1 MGEYIIRGGRA
12 SGRTLRVQA
21 EIAYMEKVLCSDIEY
36 IEIVRNSELPNNM
49 AFIRRRS
56 LLENV
61 PKELKETIDR
71 LLKQPQVNIEEVEL
85 KKETPAEAICT
96 AGRKAIME
104 EVVHAIHN

>member
-1 MGEYIIRGGRA
+1 MPTNNINNISFTFNVYIDDK
-12 SGRTLRVQA
+12 L
-21 EIAYMEKVLCSDIEY
+21 IEDLQ
-36 IEIVRNSELPNNM
+36 ELETNM

-71 LLKQPQVNIEEVEL
+71 LLKQPQVNIEDVEL

-96 AGRKAIME
+96 AGRKAIMQ
-104 EVVHAIHN
+104 EVVHVIHN